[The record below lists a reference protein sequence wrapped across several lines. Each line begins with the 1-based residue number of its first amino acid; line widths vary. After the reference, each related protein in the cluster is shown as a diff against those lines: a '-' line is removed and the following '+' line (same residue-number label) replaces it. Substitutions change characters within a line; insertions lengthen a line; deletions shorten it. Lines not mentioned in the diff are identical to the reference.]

1 MTDSKMGKGRR
12 QSGFTLLEVVVAMA
26 IVGLG
31 VLTLIEI
38 FSQGLRLGSRSYERT
53 EAATYGRRVMNEI
66 LARREIQDG
75 GEDGSVTERYRWRL
89 QVEPHEEESASLSPT
104 NWKLKEITV
113 EIQYRVG
120 ERKKKIE
127 MKTLRLVKNDQ

>member
-1 MTDSKMGKGRR
+1 
-12 QSGFTLLEVVVAMA
+12 MA

-75 GEDGSVTERYRWRL
+75 GEDGSVTERHRWRL
-89 QVEPHEEESASLSPT
+89 QVKSHEEESASLSPT
-104 NWKLKEITV
+104 NWKLKEITL
-113 EIQYRVG
+113 EIQYRNG